1 MVVVNAQSY
10 SHMNRPG
17 AFLRTWSACKTSLAI
32 VNEHMPN
39 AELGGGLEQLNFY
52 RKEGSVAYISSKSSR

>member
-1 MVVVNAQSY
+1 MVVVNSQSY

-32 VNEHMPN
+32 VNGHMPN
-39 AELGGGLEQLNFY
+39 AELGGLEQLNFY
-52 RKEGSVAYISSKSSR
+52 RKEGSVANISSKSSR